1 MWGLELRKTGM
12 TDISATA
19 GALPRASEDKA
30 ARTRLAYLDGWRGLS
45 IALVLIGHFFPVPG
59 INLGVLGVEF
69 FFVLSGRLMGEILF
83 IERFPLKKFFK
94 RRFSRIYPALVVF
107 VIAAMIGLAGT
118 FIMFKW
124 KAALTALTFTYNYA
138 GIFINRAGA
147 LDHIWSLC
155 VEEHSYI
162 LLALISVIVT
172 GRANVVRLLTL
183 LALLAMANGAISYG
197 LLGMSYE
204 TSYWRTDVHIASIL
218 LSAAIC
224 LLKADG
230 RLPAFL
236 KSQHVAL
243 AAAAGGVLLFL
254 NPVPTPIHYLV
265 GVPLLALAV
274 NTLEFDG
281 SYLTDLLSSRP
292 MVMLGLWSY
301 SLYLW
306 QQPFY
311 KFVDER
317 GSAPVPMLAAVF
329 GCALASYYIVEKPA
343 RGWLNRNW

>member
-1 MWGLELRKTGM
+1 M
-12 TDISATA
+12 TDISAA
-19 GALPRASEDKA
+19 SVVLPRATADSA

-69 FFVLSGRLMGEILF
+69 FFVLSGRLMAEILF

-94 RRFSRIYPALVVF
+94 RRFSRIYPALLVF
-107 VIAAMIGLAGT
+107 VIVAMIGLAGT
-118 FIMFKW
+118 FVAFKW

-138 GIFINRAGA
+138 GILLNRAGA

-155 VEEHSYI
+155 VEEHAYI
-162 LLALISVIVT
+162 ILALVSVAVS
-172 GRANVVRLLTL
+172 GRANVVRLLVVL
-183 LALLAMANGAISYG
+183 SALAMANGAVSYWV
-197 LLGMSYE
+197 LGMDYE

-236 KSQHVAL
+236 KNQHAAL
-243 AAAAGGVLLFL
+243 AAAAGAILLFL
-254 NPVPTPIHYLV
+254 DPVPTPVHYLL

-274 NTLEFDG
+274 NVLDFANGYVTG
-281 SYLTDLLSSRP
+281 LLSSRP

-311 KFVDER
+311 KFVYDR
-317 GSAPVPMLAAVF
+317 NVASLPMLAAVF
-329 GCALASYYIVEKPA
+329 ACALCSYYIVEKPS
-343 RGWLNRNW
+343 RSWLNRNW